1 MFSLDILGPK
11 TTPLCVWYKYFKWN
25 EIEHFRQFDY
35 HLPEHKA
42 QHIYFHYP
50 GKYSDAMR
58 RQNIPSKKNLAVTGC
73 KYNVLQNEISYRK
86 YFTLNIFFFQFE
98 LQNHLFPD
106 LLPNF
111 YLYENKSCLHLII
124 VIMCLSRHP
133 YR

>member
-58 RQNIPSKKNLAVTGC
+58 RQNIPSKKILQLLVANTMYCKMKLVTGS
-73 KYNVLQNEISYRK
+73 I
-86 YFTLNIFFFQFE
+86 
-98 LQNHLFPD
+98 
-106 LLPNF
+106 LL
-111 YLYENKSCLHLII
+111 
-124 VIMCLSRHP
+124 
-133 YR
+133 